1 MNFSIWFRQAVLTL
15 DSCTWNMFRPP
26 VSCLQCCHI
35 YSSQLKLIHCLV
47 LLLFWIPE
55 AYTGGRERE
64 RETESEMGRQMRYQN
79 QNQKIAL
86 NGLPMSHMYTWINLY
101 RYCVLC
107 VSNICHGRHTD
118 DLIWQ
123 HYLRCTVYT
132 ARVRWIIKSE
142 IVSMAIKFV

>member
-1 MNFSIWFRQAVLTL
+1 MNFSIWFRQAVLAL

-26 VSCLQCCHI
+26 
-35 YSSQLKLIHCLV
+35 SQLFTMLSH
-47 LLLFWIPE
+47 LFKSTKTYSLFSFIALFE
-55 AYTGGRERE
+55 FQKHTQGERERE
-64 RETESEMGRQMRYQN
+64 RRSRRWADRCVTKIKTKKSHWMDCQWAICILESIYIE
-79 QNQKIAL
+79 I
-86 NGLPMSHMYTWINLY
+86 
-101 RYCVLC
+101 LC